1 MIQIKEKLS
10 MAIFGAGLL
19 GGLIGRILFMG
30 HDAGVNFTLYIFM
43 AMGAVLWFRHVL
55 KRKTPVMSQ
64 VLIGIA
70 LFLAFFMAVRDSQ
83 VVFNFNLLGLA
94 IIATLG
100 IALKFKNSV
109 YQVHFVRLIRCG
121 FRVLIMPVIA
131 IAEVL
136 PEAFS
141 PLDNVVKDARV
152 KSVLKGLFWALPLL
166 FIFGSLLVSSDVR
179 FADFT
184 AGLIDF
190 DLSTLFRSMLVSA
203 FWMAITL
210 AILFA
215 ALVYKAPEQKVDVTE
230 RIPVV
235 DGIQLITILACI
247 NLLFCCY
254 IAIQF
259 TYFFGGDALVH
270 NTSGLTYSAYARNGF
285 WDLVLVA
292 MMALPLLYLADWM
305 QRNEPE
311 KTQSLFRKLALFTV
325 VAIFIMEGS
334 AAHRMYIYVR
344 EYQLTEL
351 RFYSTW
357 YMCFIVSALITFVAT
372 VLKGKRELFIVSTAF
387 CALGFIALLNLVNPD
402 AIIVSRNLAQMEQG
416 RSIDQHYLARL
427 SRDAYPNI
435 VQYAQENPKAK
446 ICFMVLEGGGD
457 LDLAWQSWTWSNYR
471 AVELWHESPAVKRCI
486 ANKGNVKE
494 YRDDVGR

>member
-1 MIQIKEKLS
+1 MMEIKDKLS
-10 MAIFGAGLL
+10 MAIFGVGLL
-19 GGLIGRILFMG
+19 GGLIGRYLFMG
-30 HDAGVNFTLYIFM
+30 FDAGINFTVYLFLAI
-43 AMGAVLWFRHVL
+43 GAVLGFRHIL
-55 KRKTPVMSQ
+55 KRKTAVISR

-83 VVFNFNLLGLA
+83 VVFNFNLLGLV

-100 IALKFKNSV
+100 ISLEFVDSV
-109 YQVHFVRLIRCG
+109 YQVHFIRFIRCG

-136 PEAFS
+136 PDAFS
-141 PLDNVVKDARV
+141 PLRNVVKDSRV
-152 KSVLKGLFWALPLL
+152 KSVLNGLFWALPLL
-166 FIFGSLLVSSDVR
+166 FIFGRLLMSSDVR

-190 DLSTLFRSMLVSA
+190 DLSTLFKSILASVFWTAVS
-203 FWMAITL
+203 L

-215 ALVYKAPEQKVDVTE
+215 ALVYKTPVQKVDVTD

-235 DGIQLITILACI
+235 DGIQLITMLGCI

-254 IAIQF
+254 ISIQF
-259 TYFFGGDALVH
+259 TYFFGGDTLVH

-292 MMALPLLYLADWM
+292 MIALPLLYLADWM
-305 QRNEPE
+305 QRNEAE
-311 KTQSLFRKLALFTV
+311 KTQGLFRKLALFSV
-325 VAIFIMEGS
+325 IAIFIMEGS

-357 YMCFIVSALITFVAT
+357 YMCFIVSALFTFVAT

-387 CALGFIALLNLVNPD
+387 CALGFIALLNLINPD
-402 AIIVSRNLAQMEQG
+402 AIIVRLNLAQMEQG
-416 RSIDQHYLARL
+416 DSIDQRYLARL
-427 SRDAYPNI
+427 SHDAYPDI

-446 ICFMVLEGGGD
+446 ICFMVLEGGGNST
-457 LDLAWQSWTWSNYR
+457 LAWQSWTWSNNR
-471 AVELWHESPAVKRCI
+471 AVELWDESPAVERCI
-486 ANKGNVKE
+486 ENKDNVKE
-494 YRDDVGR
+494 YHDDVRR